1 MGYRR
6 GNIVKVIALMK
17 QQYKRKT
24 CRFILFEQ
32 MIKGRLK
39 V

>member
-6 GNIVKVIALMK
+6 GNIEKMIVLMK
-17 QQYKRKT
+17 RQHKRKK
-24 CRFILFEQ
+24 CRFTVFEQ